1 MRTTTG
7 AGATATLA
15 RRPEPPF
22 LRGHPLW
29 GSMREFQRA
38 PLEFVREA
46 GRRGELVR
54 YRMAHMTWYQV
65 NHPEGVRRVLQERNH
80 DYGKGT
86 LTAGILKPVLGEGLL
101 ISEGETWLRQRRLMQ
116 PVFHRQ
122 SVAAF
127 GELMT
132 AATLETLERWEPL
145 ARRDEPFDAQSEM
158 TCLGLEIVTA
168 ALFSSHVGAK
178 REAISSAISTLIED
192 VSYRFEVP
200 FYPPLS
206 VPTPR
211 NRRMRAAL
219 RTLDAAMYQ
228 IIQEHRDR
236 EDASDLL
243 SLLMAARDPETG
255 EAMSDRQLRDEV
267 ITLFIAGHET
277 TANALTWVWYLL
289 ARNPEAE
296 RCLHAELDTVLG
308 DRLPTVADLPALP
321 YTRMVLDEALRL
333 YPPAWITN
341 RQARVDDEIRGYRIP
356 AGSIVMISPYVVHRL
371 PDLWERPDEFEPERF
386 SPERSAGRPRFAYFP
401 FGGGPRQCIGKAMA
415 LTEAQLVLATIARRY
430 RVRLAADRPVEPQ
443 ALATLCPRDGLWVVA
458 ESVDSGAQSR
468 EPERSPR

>member
-1 MRTTTG
+1 MSATRETG
-7 AGATATLA
+7 GASATRL
-15 RRPEPPF
+15 EPPS

-29 GSMREFQRA
+29 GNMRGFQRA
-38 PLEFVREA
+38 PLGFMREA
-46 GRRGELVR
+46 ARHGDVVR

-86 LTAGILKPVLGEGLL
+86 LTARVLRPVLGDGLF
-101 ISEGETWLRQRRLMQ
+101 ISEGDMWLRQRRLMQ
-116 PVFHRQ
+116 PVFHRR

-132 AATLETLERWEPL
+132 AAALETLERWEPL
-145 ARRDEPFDAQSEM
+145 ARRGEPFDAQAEM
-158 TCLGLEIVTA
+158 TRLTLEIVTA
-168 ALFSSHVGAK
+168 ALFSSHVGDE
-178 REAISSAISTLIED
+178 REAVSSAISTLVED

-219 RTLDAAMYQ
+219 RTLDAAVYR
-228 IIQEHRDR
+228 IIEEHRER

-243 SLLMAARDPETG
+243 ALLMTARDPETG
-255 EAMSDRQLRDEV
+255 EAMSDKQLRDEV

-277 TANALTWVWYLL
+277 TANALTWAWYLL
-289 ARNPEAE
+289 ARNPEVE
-296 RCLHAELDTVLG
+296 TRLRAELDAELG
-308 DRLPTVADLPALP
+308 NGPPAMADLPALP
-321 YTRMVLDEALRL
+321 YTRMVLDETLRL

-341 RQARVDDEIRGYRIP
+341 RQALVDDEILGYRIP
-356 AGSIVMISPYVVHRL
+356 AGAIVMLSPYVLHRH
-371 PDLWERPDEFEPERF
+371 PHLWERPDEFDPERF
-386 SPERSAGRPRFAYFP
+386 SPERSVGRPRFAYFP
-401 FGGGPRQCIGKAMA
+401 FGGGPRQCIGKTMA

-430 RVRLAADRPVEPQ
+430 RLRLVADRPVEPL
-443 ALATLCPRDGLWVVA
+443 ALATLRPRDGLRVVA
-458 ESVDSGAQSR
+458 EHAGSGTQKR
-468 EPERSPR
+468 EPQRSPR